1 MALGSSN
8 IKINDVR
15 NALGETTNSLKGL
28 CQSPG
33 INKWAKWKPLPIAT
47 SLNETII
54 KDIDRGLVF
63 GTFQTFAKCAEA
75 LEQGRGFQNIQYN
88 KPQNNFRL
96 GDFRNYDKDTY
107 EGLAKLTYQSKTNEV
122 RVDTVA
128 GFSFKEMV
136 QNYKKF
142 NNQTF
147 QLCLMVWKKNLYNQ
161 GITLTSI
168 TNVVGASGANTI
180 GMALSNQTILDHY
193 GEGTYYYTFVI
204 HNKSVSKTETKTFA
218 AFSGSG
224 YTIVPL
230 SNNFGVTTITDSGS
244 GSGSGSG
251 GTDPI
256 SEFSNVDYELQ
267 TSQIGAY
274 KIKIRSFDYIAYNS
288 NYSAYKYKIDL
299 VLDGLSNNPTI
310 INLFTSSNKVA
321 AGSNSGNKSYVNEKY
336 DEQPYY
342 DFITSAELR
351 ISFINDSG
359 VIQGNST
366 YYPIT

>member
-8 IKINDVR
+8 IKISDVR
-15 NALGETTNSLKGL
+15 NALGETTNSLKEL

-75 LEQGRGFQNIQYN
+75 LEQGRGFQNISYN

-107 EGLAKLTYQSKTNEV
+107 EGLAKLTYQSRTKEV

-142 NNQTF
+142 NTQTF

-161 GITLTSI
+161 GITLTST

-180 GMALSNQTILDHY
+180 GMALANQTILNHY

-204 HNKSVSKTETKTFA
+204 HNKSVSTVETKTFST
-218 AFSGSG
+218 FSGSG
-224 YTIVPL
+224 YTIIPL
-230 SNNFGVTTITDSGS
+230 SNNFGVTTITDSAS

-251 GTDPI
+251 GPEPI
-256 SEFSNVDYELQ
+256 SKFSNVDYELQ
-267 TSQIGAY
+267 THQIGAY
-274 KIKIRSFDYIAYNS
+274 KIKVKSFDYIAYNS
-288 NYSAYKYKIDL
+288 NSTAYKYKIDL
-299 VLDGLSNNPTI
+299 VLDGLSSNPTI
-310 INLFTSSNKVA
+310 INLLTPSEEVDPGTGRS
-321 AGSNSGNKSYVNEKY
+321 GSYINEKY
-336 DEQPYY
+336 DEKPYY

-351 ISFINDSG
+351 ISFINNSG
-359 VIQGNST
+359 VIQGNSI